1 MVYLEIVMHPWF
13 GDGKQ
18 IYLVYFKIF
27 FSKDVFWFTPGYLS
41 IQPDAKDDILPNY
54 KLKLFLANYSKRN
67 INKALKQLKNQF
79 YGNLLRT

>member
-1 MVYLEIVMHPWF
+1 MGNRFIWF
-13 GDGKQ
+13 TLKKKFYPG
-18 IYLVYFKIF
+18 
-27 FSKDVFWFTPGYLS
+27 FSKDVLWFTPGYLS

>member
-1 MVYLEIVMHPWF
+1 MHPWF

-18 IYLVYFKIF
+18 INLVYFKNF
-27 FSKDVFWFTPGYLS
+27 FYPGLSKDVLWFTPGYRS

-79 YGNLLRT
+79 YGNVLRT

>member
-1 MVYLEIVMHPWF
+1 MGNKFIWF
-13 GDGKQ
+13 TLKKKNYPG
-18 IYLVYFKIF
+18 
-27 FSKDVFWFTPGYLS
+27 FSKDVLWLTPGYLS

-54 KLKLFLANYSKRN
+54 KLLANYSKRN